1 MSRPTR
7 LGGGRGG
14 GGLPRDYLDLARQ
27 GAEER
32 VGGRTSSRQ
41 RQDSSSQRRRGS
53 SSRVR
58 RWRRGRR
65 RDSGTTACAA
75 RVGAGA
81 QEWWCVRCSGRGRH
95 LCTGRWP
102 AQAGPVAGAG
112 PPRRRGRAN
121 MIFFYKGEQDFGRQ
135 QGVRSLI
142 LGSTKLHRRVTLNRR

>member
-1 MSRPTR
+1 MQ
-7 LGGGRGG
+7 
-14 GGLPRDYLDLARQ
+14 ARQ

-32 VGGRTSSRQ
+32 VGGRTSSRR

-53 SSRVR
+53 SSRGR

-65 RDSGTTACAA
+65 RDSGTAARAA

-81 QEWWCVRCSGRGRH
+81 QEWRCVRCSGQGRH

-102 AQAGPVAGAG
+102 AQAGPAARAG

-121 MIFFYKGEQDFGRQ
+121 MIFFDKGEHDFGRQ
-135 QGVRSLI
+135 QGVRGLI
-142 LGSTKLHRRVTLNRR
+142 LGATRLHRRVQLRPSSDPAVTRLFTIL